1 MSERHNRRSI
11 RLQGYD
17 YSSAGAYF
25 VTVCAKNNEF
35 VLASTGAACCALFG
49 HVCNGKMA
57 LNDLGR
63 ILEQRWH
70 ALPEHHP
77 NVELDE
83 FIIMPNHMHF
93 IVCIDNR
100 AQQAAP
106 VQAIRAQQAA
116 PVQAISRSISGPES
130 GSLGAIVRSFKS
142 SVTRHIN
149 EYRGTPGSKV
159 WLRNYYEH
167 IIRSESELDRI
178 RAYIAENPA
187 RWAYDRENPNAIPA
201 ETKEKWAV

>member
-1 MSERHNRRSI
+1 
-11 RLQGYD
+11 
-17 YSSAGAYF
+17 
-25 VTVCAKNNEF
+25 
-35 VLASTGAACCALFG
+35 
-49 HVCNGKMA
+49 
-57 LNDLGR
+57 
-63 ILEQRWH
+63 
-70 ALPEHHP
+70 
-77 NVELDE
+77 
-83 FIIMPNHMHF
+83 
-93 IVCIDNR
+93 
-100 AQQAAP
+100 
-106 VQAIRAQQAA
+106 
-116 PVQAISRSISGPES
+116 
-130 GSLGAIVRSFKS
+130 LGAIVRSFKS